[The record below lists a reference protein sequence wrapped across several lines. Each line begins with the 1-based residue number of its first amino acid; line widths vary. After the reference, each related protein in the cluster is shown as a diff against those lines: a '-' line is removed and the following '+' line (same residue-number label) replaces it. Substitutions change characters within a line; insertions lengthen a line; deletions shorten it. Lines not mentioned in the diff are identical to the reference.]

1 MMGFVLPVAL
11 AVLLLLVGHVEA
23 AESRSFQDGNE
34 VLAQCDAN
42 VSDVCIGY
50 VEGIADAISLARSR
64 GQTIGGWTARIPLP
78 VTAGQMRD
86 VAKDYL
92 RRHPGMRQLGAAG
105 LIAAALQETYPCPPA
120 TAPTSPMID
129 QGIEGKLGEARPSR
143 TLASS
148 ARQPG

>member
-1 MMGFVLPVAL
+1 MGFVLPVAL

-42 VSDVCIGY
+42 FSDVCIGY

-64 GQTIGGWTARIPLP
+64 SQTIGGWTACIPLP
-78 VTAGQMRD
+78 VTAGQVRD